1 MPRLCAD
8 ATWMLCAADRSK
20 LADTDSEMSSPIPS
34 PAHSAWGEE
43 SGEDSPAVGSQASS
57 LDVGMAD
64 LELSWRDIDEAAMVL
79 EAGGSSSARSGGTPG
94 AGPSVSPVM
103 QVNATVVVRGQAASP
118 AASGSP
124 VVPVRTVEQQQQRQA
139 QHAQQIMKRRSS
151 GGLRDTPPLPS
162 LAEEQARHAGSA
174 PRGRMVA
181 RTPATPG
188 VAAPASGDAND
199 RPALGLALDSEA
211 VLREMQAASAGGASE
226 PVASSPEVMPDCMR
240 VCLPPPVSEGNAF
253 SNLVGDL
260 FGAHAADALFNGSV
274 HHQASAPSATGVFLK
289 PPLPPNATKRCK
301 TSPLSAAAATA
312 AQPRM
317 NGYHANGNGCNGC
330 NGCNGNGHHHHNG
343 VGRNGAA
350 AMSAAGGAKGH
361 SSSHSTC

>member
-1 MPRLCAD
+1 LPR
-8 ATWMLCAADRSK
+8 
-20 LADTDSEMSSPIPS
+20 P
-34 PAHSAWGEE
+34 
-43 SGEDSPAVGSQASS
+43 Q
-57 LDVGMAD
+57 
-64 LELSWRDIDEAAMVL
+64 
-79 EAGGSSSARSGGTPG
+79 
-94 AGPSVSPVM
+94 
-103 QVNATVVVRGQAASP
+103 
-118 AASGSP
+118 
-124 VVPVRTVEQQQQRQA
+124 
-139 QHAQQIMKRRSS
+139 
-151 GGLRDTPPLPS
+151 
-162 LAEEQARHAGSA
+162 
-174 PRGRMVA
+174 
-181 RTPATPG
+181 
-188 VAAPASGDAND
+188 
-199 RPALGLALDSEA
+199 
-211 VLREMQAASAGGASE
+211 
-226 PVASSPEVMPDCMR
+226 
-240 VCLPPPVSEGNAF
+240 VSEGNAF

-330 NGCNGNGHHHHNG
+330 NGNGHHHHNG

>member
-1 MPRLCAD
+1 
-8 ATWMLCAADRSK
+8 
-20 LADTDSEMSSPIPS
+20 
-34 PAHSAWGEE
+34 
-43 SGEDSPAVGSQASS
+43 
-57 LDVGMAD
+57 
-64 LELSWRDIDEAAMVL
+64 MVL

-240 VCLPPPVSEGNAF
+240 VCLPPPVSARRRVEHGHSPPPPPRGKLPPTSHTSPLPRPQVSEGNAF